1 MSAEEPAALGR
12 KFSGRSMRRIRAGF
26 GAQRPGSEQYSQWG
40 PWESW
45 RGKLAERGEQGQGR
59 EERRLTWN
67 CQEAERGLARLGIE
81 EQSWSHLTL

>member
-1 MSAEEPAALGR
+1 MERGPLCWGG

-45 RGKLAERGEQGQGR
+45 RGKREEEGQGR
-59 EERRLTWN
+59 EGRGLTWN